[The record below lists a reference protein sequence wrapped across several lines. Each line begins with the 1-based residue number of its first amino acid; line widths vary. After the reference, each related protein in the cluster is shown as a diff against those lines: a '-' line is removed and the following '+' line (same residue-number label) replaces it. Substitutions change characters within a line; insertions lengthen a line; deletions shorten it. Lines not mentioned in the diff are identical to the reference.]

1 MLFVLP
7 WGLGLVLAGMH
18 CLLRRHSLGKADM
31 LRLFFLYQLVFG
43 LGFAGF
49 FGFAGHAFA
58 PEQIAQKIGWQPH
71 PFFQFE
77 LAAYEL
83 GMGLSA
89 VLGLWIR
96 DRRYWLGIT
105 VAPSVFLLL
114 AAAQHVQGI
123 LTRGNYAPYNFLV
136 VLPDLLLPAT
146 LLLLLALIW
155 KSESSD

>member
-7 WGLGLVLAGMH
+7 WALGLALAGIH
-18 CLLRRHSLGKADM
+18 CLLRRPSLGKSDM
-31 LRLFFLYQLVFG
+31 LRLFIMYQLVFG

-58 PEQIAQKIGWQPH
+58 PEQVAQRIGWQPH

-77 LAAYEL
+77 LAAFEL
-83 GMGLSA
+83 GMGISA
-89 VLGLWIR
+89 LLGLWIR

-105 VAPSVFLLL
+105 VAPSVFFLL
-114 AAAQHVQGI
+114 AAAQHVHGI
-123 LTRGNYAPYNFLV
+123 LIHGNFAAYNLLV

-155 KSESSD
+155 KSERLD